1 MLKKLADISI
11 ALVSIGLLS
20 GCNKDETSNNSFVP
34 IQVGSNHDANSA
46 NNASSNSGGGN
57 NLALNNP
64 PSTASTSGDGNTP
77 AASKIKNL
85 DRVYQTD
92 NLDSTTIK
100 TRGGDLKLWIMD
112 TEPKRAE
119 GMMMLHDNEVKEN
132 EGMIFLFPKIQEMKG
147 KYFFWMHNTV
157 LPLDIDY
164 VSKDKKVL
172 NIGKGVPF
180 SEEPVKC
187 AGDYF
192 YVIEVKQGKSAKFG
206 LTPGAKVDIPDSL
219 KGLP

>member
-1 MLKKLADISI
+1 
-11 ALVSIGLLS
+11 
-20 GCNKDETSNNSFVP
+20 
-34 IQVGSNHDANSA
+34 
-46 NNASSNSGGGN
+46 
-57 NLALNNP
+57 
-64 PSTASTSGDGNTP
+64 
-77 AASKIKNL
+77 
-85 DRVYQTD
+85 
-92 NLDSTTIK
+92 
-100 TRGGDLKLWIMD
+100 
-112 TEPKRAE
+112 
-119 GMMMLHDNEVKEN
+119 MLHDNEVKEN